1 MNYGIMKLRQ
11 LKQQIT
17 SVKSQI
23 VRLERKLESK

>member
-17 SVKSQI
+17 AVKSQI
-23 VRLERKLESK
+23 AKLERKLENK